1 MKSLSWI
8 FRILLFAPFAWA
20 IWRTLNG
27 EVGADPAKA
36 LNHRM
41 GQIALYYLTL
51 NLMIGVLIAYSF
63 RFPKWLRFLTMNRRW
78 LGVVTFFYLAL
89 HFLLYLTMESF
100 ERQAYTQIVTKL
112 YLTLG
117 MAAFLVMA
125 LLAATSNNFSVRRLG
140 HARWKSLHK
149 LVYPATLIVTIHV
162 MLIEK
167 ADLVFYGI
175 LFTLL
180 WIAELPRLWPR
191 ARRAR

>member
-1 MKSLSWI
+1 MKWASWI
-8 FRILLFAPFAWA
+8 FRISLLVPFAWT

-27 EVGADPAKA
+27 DIGADPAKA

-41 GQIALYYLTL
+41 GQIALYYLAL
-51 NLMIGVLIAYSF
+51 NLVTGALIAYSF
-63 RFPKWLRFLTMNRRW
+63 RFPKWSRFLTMNRRW
-78 LGVVTFFYLAL
+78 LGVVTFFYLTL

-100 ERQAYTQIVTKL
+100 ERQAYVQIATKL

-117 MAAFLVMA
+117 MTAFLVMA
-125 LLAATSNNFSVRRLG
+125 MLAATSNNFSIRKLG
-140 HARWKSLHK
+140 FARWKKLHR

-175 LFTLL
+175 FFTLL
-180 WIAELPRLWPR
+180 WLIELPRLWPR